1 MSPENSMV
9 VTKNQEDHRDY
20 YTQEALTRPG
30 ASRSKST
37 LHSVHI
43 QMAAAAGA
51 FTPFAQH
58 EAISCLVLHQ
68 TKTKR
73 LDGVHLISHSLPY
86 YRIPLFPQQSA
97 SRAAST
103 TSLASPWTQIESYL

>member
-1 MSPENSMV
+1 MSLENSMI
-9 VTKNQEDHRDY
+9 VTTNQGDHRDY

-58 EAISCLVLHQ
+58 EAISCLVPHQ

-86 YRIPLFPQQSA
+86 YRIPLFPPAQSA
-97 SRAAST
+97 SST